1 MLFNGT
7 FSDGVAIH
15 LKSKTGSFHFT
26 ACRPVWDQFSS
37 EVFSTIMVEKAPVFT
52 RHGEAPFVEN
62 EAAAI
67 PVRLVNGQPKTTVAL
82 AAITAT

>member
-1 MLFNGT
+1 
-7 FSDGVAIH
+7 
-15 LKSKTGSFHFT
+15 
-26 ACRPVWDQFSS
+26 
-37 EVFSTIMVEKAPVFT
+37 MVEKAPVFT